1 MHEKV
6 KKSLK
11 VVHYTGIAVMTLLL
25 AGAVAFG
32 VLPMRQH
39 TNDDLRARDDLK
51 AAIQRLEQLN
61 LADAVALRDMQQ
73 SEKLLQE
80 AEKQIA
86 SGPPDSGFNK
96 DLTEVAKA
104 AGIRIENMPPVGAAR
119 DAGAYKS
126 VQITVVGTGG
136 WENCYKFLAGLRS
149 MNRIVRLDSVV
160 MDRQDKDGRTHAAD
174 NVVCQ
179 VTVKFSTF
187 YMER

>member
-1 MHEKV
+1 MQEKV

-11 VVHYTGIAVMTLLL
+11 VVHYTGLGVLSLLL
-25 AGAVAFG
+25 AGTVAFG

-39 TNDDLRARDDLK
+39 TNDDIRACDDLK
-51 AAIQRLEQLN
+51 AAVTRLDQLN
-61 LADAVALRDMQQ
+61 LANAVALRDMLE
-73 SEKLLQE
+73 SEKILLQ

-86 SGPPDSGFNK
+86 SGPPDSAFNK
-96 DLTEVAKA
+96 DLTAVAKA
-104 AGIRIENMPPVGAAR
+104 AGIRIENMPPVGAPG
-119 DAGAYKS
+119 DVGAYKA
-126 VQITVVGTGG
+126 VQVTVVGTGD
-136 WENCYKFLAGLRS
+136 WDNCYKFLAGLRS

-160 MDRQDKDGRTHAAD
+160 MDRQDKDGRTHAVD